1 MWLKRLEIASV
12 RKMRDR
18 RGAISIEA
26 SIVVMTVL
34 FIMMI
39 AVSFGFF
46 IYEQHNLRVTADNT
60 AQRVAQTFAHPDAD
74 IETGAYASE
83 EGVNPYRYVSGYTAE
98 LKTKNTSR
106 AKTHGVARLQKLS
119 LADGDEE
126 CNVRF
131 VDDGFGRCH
140 IEVEMSA
147 QYRVIGGSF
156 FKLLDLP
163 EPTFTYHATGRAECQ
178 DLMRY
183 LSDMNY
189 IGSLAALDFTASSA
203 VSAINALMGLI
214 GG

>member
-1 MWLKRLEIASV
+1 
-12 RKMRDR
+12 MRDR

-39 AVSFGFF
+39 AISFGFF

-74 IETGAYASE
+74 INTGAYAA
-83 EGVNPYRYVSGYTAE
+83 EGRVNPYRYVGGYTAE
-98 LKTKNTSR
+98 LKTQNASR
-106 AKTHGVARLQKLS
+106 AESYGIVRLQKLS
-119 LADGDEE
+119 LADGDEQ

-156 FKLLDLP
+156 FTLLDIP
-163 EPTFTYHATGRAECQ
+163 EPTITYHATGRAECQ

-189 IGSLAALDFTASSA
+189 IGSLATLDFTASSA